1 MTDLTSEQ
9 IHLLQCKLS
18 ITDPISIFSEL
29 NLKKYLTQKEYIIIY
44 LIFSEGYSV

>member
-29 NLKKYLTQKEYIIIY
+29 NLKKYFKLFFFFTPFQA
-44 LIFSEGYSV
+44 